1 MPSCLG
7 RTFPSLPTGT
17 TGEGAG
23 VIAASVSP
31 WGIVGKATVAAR
43 RRPEMIAPDAE
54 IDPAAILAAVQW
66 LESKRDVVEA
76 LVQELRE
83 IAEAEIRA
91 GEDISQLTADALMAV
106 TRELHDL
113 NAQMHQLLERLVPV
127 VPREADEA

>member
-1 MPSCLG
+1 
-7 RTFPSLPTGT
+7 
-17 TGEGAG
+17 
-23 VIAASVSP
+23 
-31 WGIVGKATVAAR
+31 
-43 RRPEMIAPDAE
+43 MIAPDAE

-127 VPREADEA
+127 VPGEADES

>member
-1 MPSCLG
+1 
-7 RTFPSLPTGT
+7 
-17 TGEGAG
+17 
-23 VIAASVSP
+23 
-31 WGIVGKATVAAR
+31 
-43 RRPEMIAPDAE
+43 MIAPDAE

-91 GEDISQLTADALMAV
+91 GEDISQLTADALMSV

-127 VPREADEA
+127 VPGEADEA

>member
-1 MPSCLG
+1 
-7 RTFPSLPTGT
+7 
-17 TGEGAG
+17 
-23 VIAASVSP
+23 
-31 WGIVGKATVAAR
+31 
-43 RRPEMIAPDAE
+43 MIAPDAE